1 MSNEWKDWTFD
12 TVQEKVIQ
20 IGLDKIESYQYVKN
34 NDWLFR
40 GYYLNKNKEKVY
52 NIVRYDNGIK
62 AYCVEGKEQNNAK

>member
-1 MSNEWKDWTFD
+1 MSNEWKDWIFD
-12 TVQEKVIQ
+12 AVQEKVIQ

-40 GYYLNKNKEKVY
+40 GYYLNKNNEKVY

-62 AYCVEGKEQNNAK
+62 AYCVEGKGAK

>member
-12 TVQEKVIQ
+12 TVQEKIIQ

-40 GYYLNKNKEKVY
+40 GYYLNKNNEKVY

-62 AYCVEGKEQNNAK
+62 AYCVE

>member
-40 GYYLNKNKEKVY
+40 GYYLNKNNEKVY

-62 AYCVEGKEQNNAK
+62 AYCVE

>member
-1 MSNEWKDWTFD
+1 MSNEWKDWNFD
-12 TVQEKVIQ
+12 TIQEKVIQ

-40 GYYLNKNKEKVY
+40 GYYLNKNNEKVY

-62 AYCVEGKEQNNAK
+62 AYCVEGKGNK

>member
-40 GYYLNKNKEKVY
+40 GYYLNKNNEKVY
-52 NIVRYDNGIK
+52 NIVRYDNSIK

>member
-12 TVQEKVIQ
+12 AIQEKVIQ

-52 NIVRYDNGIK
+52 SIVRYDNGIK
-62 AYCVEGKEQNNAK
+62 AYCVEEKENK

>member
-1 MSNEWKDWTFD
+1 MFNEWKDWTFD

-40 GYYLNKNKEKVY
+40 GYYLNKNNEKVY

-62 AYCVEGKEQNNAK
+62 AYCVE

>member
-40 GYYLNKNKEKVY
+40 GYYLNKNNEKVY

-62 AYCVEGKEQNNAK
+62 AYCVEGKGAK